1 MTDHDETAR
10 FFDEEAVRKAFGH
23 PDWPRG
29 TEIVCFCRRS
39 DSRDIIEQVALRC
52 GWVITGYRYIDDSP
66 VAAIQKPGQ
75 VLFALRSAV
84 EWKQQPI
91 SMTGFNA
98 VDEQAKGFTAKQMD
112 NPGVMTIPRHTIRQM
127 ERDYLIWRSQM
138 LGGTRPSDWTSQDKP
153 KE

>member
-1 MTDHDETAR
+1 MTNHDETAR

-39 DSRDIIEQVALRC
+39 DSRDIIEQAALRC

-66 VAAIQKPGQ
+66 VAEIQKPGQ

-84 EWKQQPI
+84 EWEVKPLPLTTSPLHFLTDKLKEAGEIPI
-91 SMTGFNA
+91 P
-98 VDEQAKGFTAKQMD
+98 DDLLEQMK
-112 NPGVMTIPRHTIRQM
+112 
-127 ERDYLIWRSQM
+127 RDYPKWRSQM
-138 LGGTRPSDWTSQDKP
+138 LGDPGMSNDKT

>member
-1 MTDHDETAR
+1 MSNHDETAR

-39 DSRDIIEQVALRC
+39 DSRDIIELAALRC

-66 VAAIQKPGQ
+66 LAEFQKPGQ

-98 VDEQAKGFTAKQMD
+98 VDKQTKGFTAKQM
-112 NPGVMTIPRHTIRQM
+112 NKMETMTIPRHIIRQM
-127 ERDYLIWRSQM
+127 WRDYSTWRSQM
-138 LGGTRPSDWTSQDKP
+138 LGVPDMSDDKT